1 MRLLYTLLLFI
12 AAPFLLLGLYR
23 AKDGKPRVGKR
34 WVEHFGRTPA
44 LVGQRPIWIH
54 AVSVGEVIAAKP
66 IILALR
72 KTYPDAS
79 ILVTTTTTTGAAI
92 ASKLGDGVEHRY
104 MPIDFSFAVSGFLK
118 RMNPKIMLI
127 METELWPN
135 TLTAVKQAGIPIIVM
150 NARLSE
156 KSMRG
161 YQRVQ
166 PLFTLLSN
174 NIDHILC
181 QFKDDAH
188 RFVQLGVNSQ
198 HVSVSGSVKFDLPEF
213 DESNHAVV
221 ALKQVLK
228 QRPAWVAASTHPG
241 EDEILLDA
249 HQALLAKQPDAL
261 LVLVPRHPERFGDV
275 AALIEQKGFS
285 LSRRSQSQPINDN
298 TQVYLGDTMGEMM
311 TLLATSTVTFMA
323 GSLMG
328 EKIGGHN
335 LLEPASLGKPQITG
349 PSYFNFQVI
358 GDQLIEAGAC
368 EVQET
373 PSDIANALLGL
384 MNNPEKCQ
392 QAGEA
397 ALNVVERNRGAVAK
411 TLEAIAPWIDAQK
424 Q

>member
-44 LVGQRPIWIH
+44 LQGERPIWIH

-72 KTYPDAS
+72 KAHPNAS
-79 ILVTTTTTTGAAI
+79 ILVTTTTATGAAI

-104 MPIDFSFAVSGFLK
+104 MPIDFSFAVNGFLK
-118 RMNPKIMLI
+118 RVKPQAMLI

-135 TLTAVKQAGIPIIVM
+135 TLTSVKKAGIPIVVM

-166 PLFTLLSN
+166 PLFNLLSK

-181 QFKDDAH
+181 QFQDDVD

-213 DESNHAVV
+213 DDSSDAVV
-221 ALKQVLK
+221 TLRQAIQ
-228 QRPAWVAASTHPG
+228 QRPVWVAASTHPG

-249 HQALLAKQPDAL
+249 HQALLAKQPDAMM
-261 LVLVPRHPERFGDV
+261 VLVPRHPERFGDV

-285 LSRRSQSQPINDN
+285 LSRRSQSQSIDDN

-311 TLLATSTVTFMA
+311 TLLATSTVTFMG

-328 EKIGGHN
+328 EKHGGHN

-368 EVQET
+368 EVHES
-373 PSDIANALLGL
+373 PSGIANALLGF
-384 MNNPEKCQ
+384 MSNPEKCQ

-411 TLEAIAPWIDAQK
+411 TLEAIAPWIDA
-424 Q
+424 

>member
-23 AKDGKPRVGKR
+23 AKDGKPRIGKR
-34 WVEHFGRTPA
+34 WVEHFGRTPS
-44 LVGQRPIWIH
+44 LQGQRPIWIH

-72 KTYPDAS
+72 KAHPNAS

-104 MPIDFSFAVSGFLK
+104 MPIDFSFAVNGFLK
-118 RMNPKIMLI
+118 HVKPQAMFI

-135 TLTAVKQAGIPIIVM
+135 TLTSVKKAGIPIFVM

-166 PLFTLLSN
+166 PLFNLLSK

-181 QFKDDAH
+181 QFQDDAD
-188 RFVQLGVNSQ
+188 RFVQLGVNSLR
-198 HVSVSGSVKFDLPEF
+198 VSVSGSVKFDLPEF
-213 DESNHAVV
+213 DDSSDAVV
-221 ALKQVLK
+221 TLKQAIQ
-228 QRPAWVAASTHPG
+228 QRPVWVAASTHPG

-249 HQALLAKQPDAL
+249 HQALLAKQPDAMM
-261 LVLVPRHPERFGDV
+261 VLVPRHPERFGDV

-285 LSRRSQSQPINDN
+285 LSRRSQSQPIDDN

-311 TLLATSTVTFMA
+311 TLLATSTVTFMG

-328 EKIGGHN
+328 DKLGGHN

-368 EVQET
+368 EVHES
-373 PSDIANALLGL
+373 PSDIANALLGF
-384 MNNPEKCQ
+384 MSNPEKCQ

-411 TLEAIAPWIDAQK
+411 TLEAIAPWIDA
-424 Q
+424 

>member
-34 WVEHFGRTPA
+34 WVEHFGKTPA

-104 MPIDFSFAVSGFLK
+104 MPIDFSFAVNGFLK
-118 RMNPKIMLI
+118 RVKPQTMLI

-135 TLTAVKQAGIPIIVM
+135 TLTSVKKAGIPIIVM

-166 PLFTLLSN
+166 PMFNLLSK

-181 QFKDDAH
+181 QFQDDAD
-188 RFVQLGVNSQ
+188 RFVQLGVNSKR
-198 HVSVSGSVKFDLPEF
+198 VSVSGSVKFDLPEF
-213 DESNHAVV
+213 DNTSEAVV
-221 ALKQVLK
+221 ALKQEIK
-228 QRPAWVAASTHPG
+228 QRPVWVAASTHPG
-241 EDEILLDA
+241 EDEILLEA
-249 HQALLAKQPDAL
+249 HQALLAEQPDAL
-261 LVLVPRHPERFGDV
+261 MVLVPRHPERFGDV
-275 AALIEQKGFS
+275 AALAEQKGFS
-285 LSRRSQSQPINDN
+285 LSRRSQSQPIDDN

-328 EKIGGHN
+328 DKLGGHN

-368 EVQET
+368 EVQEA
-373 PSDIANALLGL
+373 PSDIANALLGF

-392 QAGEA
+392 QAGET

-411 TLEAIAPWIDAQK
+411 TLEAIAPWIDAEK

>member
-92 ASKLGDGVEHRY
+92 ASKLGEGIEHRY
-104 MPIDFSFAVSGFLK
+104 MPIDFGFAVSGFLK

-166 PLFTLLSN
+166 PLFNLLSN

-181 QFKDDAH
+181 QFKDDAD
-188 RFVQLGVNSQ
+188 RFIQLGVNSQ

-221 ALKQVLK
+221 ALKQALK
-228 QRPAWVAASTHPG
+228 QRPVWVAASTHPG

-328 EKIGGHN
+328 EKLGGHN

-368 EVQET
+368 EVQEA
-373 PSDIANALLGL
+373 PSDIANALLGF

>member
-92 ASKLGDGVEHRY
+92 ASKLGEGIEHRY
-104 MPIDFSFAVSGFLK
+104 MPIDFGFAVSGFLK

-166 PLFTLLSN
+166 PLFNLLSN

-188 RFVQLGVNSQ
+188 RFIQLGVNSQ

-221 ALKQVLK
+221 ALKQALK
-228 QRPAWVAASTHPG
+228 QRPVWVAASTHPG

-328 EKIGGHN
+328 EKLGGHN

-368 EVQET
+368 EVQEA
-373 PSDIANALLGL
+373 PSDIANALLGF

>member
-23 AKDGKPRVGKR
+23 AKDGKPKVGKR
-34 WVEHFGRTPA
+34 WVEHFGRTPR
-44 LVGQRPIWIH
+44 LTSNTQPIWVH

-66 IILALR
+66 IVLALR
-72 KTYPDAS
+72 KAYPDAS
-79 ILVTTTTTTGAAI
+79 ILVTTTTATGAAI

-104 MPIDFSFAVSGFLK
+104 MPIDFSFAVNGFLK
-118 RMNPKIMLI
+118 RINPQAMLI

-135 TLTAVKQAGIPIIVM
+135 TLTAVKKAGIPIVVM

-166 PLFTLLSN
+166 PLFDLLSK

-181 QFKDDAH
+181 QFQDDAD
-188 RFVQLGVNSQ
+188 RFIQLGVNSQ
-198 HVSVSGSVKFDLPEF
+198 NVSVSGSVKFDLPEF
-213 DESNHAVV
+213 DETSDPVIS
-221 ALKQVLK
+221 LKQAIK
-228 QRPAWVAASTHPG
+228 QRPVWVAASTHPG

-249 HQALLAKQPDAL
+249 HQALLAEQPDAL
-261 LVLVPRHPERFGDV
+261 MVLVPRHPERFGDV

-285 LSRRSQSQPINDN
+285 LSRRGQSQPIDDN

-311 TLLATSTVTFMA
+311 TLLAASKVTFMA

-328 EKIGGHN
+328 EKLGGHN

-368 EVQET
+368 EVHES
-373 PSDIANALLGL
+373 PSDIANALLGF
-384 MNNPEKCQ
+384 MSNPEKCQ

-411 TLEAIAPWIDAQK
+411 TLEAIAPWIDA
-424 Q
+424 